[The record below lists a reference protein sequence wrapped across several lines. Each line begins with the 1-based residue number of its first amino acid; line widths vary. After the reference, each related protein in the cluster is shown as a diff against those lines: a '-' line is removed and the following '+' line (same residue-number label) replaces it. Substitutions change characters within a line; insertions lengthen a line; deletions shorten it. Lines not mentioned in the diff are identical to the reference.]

1 MGQQAVPM
9 SFRARAFAAALALT
23 ALLIAAAPGA
33 AHAVPGKFWGV
44 VPQDNVG
51 LEKFERLKRGGVD
64 SVRMPIFWGNVQPV
78 QGGAFDWSSVD
89 GTVAAATTA
98 GIEVLP
104 FLYGAPGWAVPPAPV
119 PGSGGTVY
127 APKFLPVNSGVQRL
141 GWQRFASEATA
152 RYGPGGTFWAANPAV
167 PPRPIRTWQI
177 WNEPNFK
184 YFVVRPNPKE
194 YGQLVKI
201 SHTAIRSVDPG
212 ARLVLAGLFAR
223 PLEATFKRRPPQAYF
238 AADFL
243 NRMYLAT
250 PGIKRKF
257 HGVALHPYTG
267 NYRNVA
273 TYVEEFRDVLQAHR
287 DAGKGLWLTEVSWS
301 SQAPRAGNS
310 FNKGRAGQAAQ
321 LRGAFGLVR
330 ANQRRWKVQRVYWFS
345 VEDKRNSC
353 NFCDGSGL
361 FTEAFAP
368 KPAWRAFVG
377 FAGGRP

>member
-1 MGQQAVPM
+1 MGQNAVRT
-9 SFRARAFAAALALT
+9 SFRVRAFAAALALT
-23 ALLIAAAPGA
+23 AMLIAAVPGA
-33 AHAVPGKFWGV
+33 AAALPGKFWGV

-51 LEKFERLKRGGVD
+51 LERFERLERGGVD

-78 QGGAFDWSSVD
+78 RGGSFDWSSVD
-89 GTVAAATTA
+89 GTVAAATRA

-104 FLYGAPGWAVPPAPV
+104 FLYGAPGWAVPAAPV
-119 PGSGGTVY
+119 PGSGGAVS
-127 APKFLPVNSGVQRL
+127 APKFLPVRNGTQRL
-141 GWQRFASEATA
+141 GWQRFASEAAA
-152 RYGPGGTFWAANPAV
+152 RYGPGGAFWTANPDI
-167 PPRPIRTWQI
+167 PPRPIRNWQI

-194 YGQLVKI
+194 YGQLVKM
-201 SHTAIRSVDPG
+201 SFAAIRSVDPG
-212 ARLVLAGLFAR
+212 AKLILAGLFSK

-243 NRMYLAT
+243 NRMYLST

-267 NYRNVA
+267 SYRNF
-273 TYVEEFRDVLQAHR
+273 TPYIEEFRDVLEAHR

-301 SQAPRAGNS
+301 SEAPRAGNS
-310 FNKGRAGQAAQ
+310 FNKGRAGQARQ
-321 LRGAFGLVR
+321 LKGAFGLVR
-330 ANQRRWKVQRVYWFS
+330 ANQRKWRVQRVYWFS
-345 VEDKRNSC
+345 VEDKRDSC
-353 NFCDGSGL
+353 NFCGGAGL

-368 KPAWRAFVG
+368 KPVWRAYVG